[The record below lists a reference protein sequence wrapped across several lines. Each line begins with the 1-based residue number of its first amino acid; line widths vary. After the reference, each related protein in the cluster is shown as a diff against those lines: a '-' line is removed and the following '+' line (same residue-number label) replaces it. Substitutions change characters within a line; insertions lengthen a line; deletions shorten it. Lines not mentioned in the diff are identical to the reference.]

1 MATKDVNLNIIA
13 KDKSKQALQ
22 KVQSNLDVVKKSA
35 FNLKNALIGVGTAL
49 AVRSILQTTAEF
61 EDLRDSLDSVTG
73 SAKSGGQAFGFISD
87 FATRSQFSIQDLTR
101 SFITLKASGIEP
113 TERLFRT
120 FTDTASVTTDQ
131 IGTLEALTRV
141 FSRGVQG
148 GLGLEELNQIADR
161 GVPVFKILEKE
172 IGKTRLELSEFGKTT
187 DGASIILNAL
197 QKGLSETFAGA
208 TEKKLDNLSVSFS
221 NLGIALDNVQ
231 NAFGQ
236 EVSPELVI
244 FTDHISNLLK
254 FLEPLAKG
262 LGKVAN
268 FLIGSVNR
276 AFEMIGHAVN
286 FVIDTFE
293 DFAFTVGIIDQKT
306 QRAVKSQTDLR
317 IAINATGKTIDQVGK
332 LDKITKQ
339 IEKNNTLIENIKKTQ
354 MTELQL
360 IEDKNKKEL
369 ELVAKQ
375 KDLLR
380 EQVELKL
387 LDGAEFHQ
395 LELAMLQNNI
405 KELTNLEMEI
415 RKQGAKEK
423 LDLAKKTAKEEKEI
437 MQKLMNDNFE
447 AIKTGNAH
455 QIELEKLTAT
465 QQKDLAVKTGR
476 ELVSQLAQSNK
487 TAFQIDK
494 ALSMATAIMNTA
506 QGVTKALSVG
516 NIPLAFIIGALG
528 AVQVATIA
536 KTKYQ
541 GRRLGGRMNQG
552 EPYMVGEAGAELVVP
567 DRPSNV
573 VPNSK
578 LGNMSQPVT
587 VNFNISTVDAR
598 GFNELLVNSRGTIV
612 NLINS
617 AVNEKGKMAII

>member
-87 FATRSQFSIQDLTR
+87 FATRSQFSVQDLTR

-262 LGKVAN
+262 LGKVTN

-293 DFAFTVGIIDQKT
+293 DFAFTVGIIDEKSKRVEKT
-306 QRAVKSQTDLR
+306 LTGVR
-317 IAINATGKTIDQVGK
+317 IAVEAIGKKPETLNSFKK
-332 LDKITKQ
+332 LDNQ
-339 IEKNNTLIENIKKTQ
+339 IKPLVTTLNETEKAFIDVSRSATDAMADSLTGLVKGTVSAKDAFRDMANSIISDLTRMAIKKYITDQ
-354 MTELQL
+354 IFGFATRA
-360 IEDKNKKEL
+360 ISASFGAPV
-369 ELVAKQ
+369 VASN
-375 KDLLR
+375 
-380 EQVELKL
+380 VE
-387 LDGAEFHQ
+387 G
-395 LELAMLQNNI
+395 
-405 KELTNLEMEI
+405 
-415 RKQGAKEK
+415 
-423 LDLAKKTAKEEKEI
+423 
-437 MQKLMNDNFE
+437 
-447 AIKTGNAH
+447 
-455 QIELEKLTAT
+455 
-465 QQKDLAVKTGR
+465 
-476 ELVSQLAQSNK
+476 
-487 TAFQIDK
+487 
-494 ALSMATAIMNTA
+494 
-506 QGVTKALSVG
+506 
-516 NIPLAFIIGALG
+516 G
-528 AVQVATIA
+528 AVVGTRAN
-536 KTKYQ
+536 
-541 GRRLGGRMNQG
+541 GGSVMG
-552 EPYMVGEAGAELVVP
+552 GKPYLVGERGAELF
-567 DRPSNV
+567 
-573 VPNSK
+573 VPNRS
-578 LGNMSQPVT
+578 
-587 VNFNISTVDAR
+587 
-598 GFNELLVNSRGTIV
+598 GTIV
-612 NLINS
+612 PNDQLGRGSAPVVVNQTINLSTGVAQTVRAEVMNMLPQITEATKGAVYDAKRRGGTFSS
-617 AVNEKGKMAII
+617 AFGV

>member
-1 MATKDVNLNIIA
+1 MATKKVNIDIVA
-13 KDKSKQALQ
+13 KDKSKQALN

-35 FNLKNALIGVGTAL
+35 FNLKNALIGIGTAL

-73 SAKSGGQAFGFISD
+73 SIRSGGEAFKFISD
-87 FATRSQFSIQDLTR
+87 FATRSQFSVQELTR

-131 IGTLEALTRV
+131 LGALEALTRV

-221 NLGIALDNVQ
+221 NLGIALDNAQ
-231 NAFGQ
+231 NAFGE
-236 EVSPELVI
+236 EVSPEVVR
-244 FTDHISNLLK
+244 FTDNIADLTK
-254 FLEPLAKG
+254 FLEPLLG
-262 LGKVAN
+262 MLGKITS
-268 FLIGSVNR
+268 FLLSGVNR
-276 AFEMIGHAVN
+276 AFEMVGNAVN
-286 FVIDTFE
+286 FVIDTVQDLAIEFGLLDE
-293 DFAFTVGIIDQKT
+293 KT
-306 QRAVKSQTDLR
+306 QRAVKSQTAVR
-317 IAINATGKTIDQVGK
+317 IAIGATGKTIEQVGK
-332 LDKITKQ
+332 LDKVSKQ
-339 IEKNNTLIENIKKTQ
+339 IEKNNNLIENIKKTQ
-354 MTELQL
+354 MTELEL

-369 ELVAKQ
+369 ELVSKQ

-380 EQVELKL
+380 EQTELKL

-415 RKQGAKEK
+415 RKQGATEK
-423 LDLAKKTAKEEKEI
+423 LELAKKTALEEKEI
-437 MQKLMNDNFE
+437 MKKLMNDNFE
-447 AIKTGNAH
+447 AIKTGNAN
-455 QIELEKLTAT
+455 QIELSKLSAT
-465 QQKDLAVKTGR
+465 QQKDLAMKTGR
-476 ELVSQLAQSNK
+476 ELISQLAQSNK

-494 ALSMATAIMNTA
+494 ALSMARAIMNTA
-506 QGVTKALSVG
+506 QGVTKALAVG

-567 DRPSNV
+567 DRASNV
-573 VPNSK
+573 VPNNQ
-578 LGNMSQPVT
+578 LGGMGKQVT

-617 AVNEKGKMAII
+617 AVNEKGKMAIV

>member
-221 NLGIALDNVQ
+221 NLGIAFDNVK
-231 NAFGQ
+231 NALGE
-236 EVSPELVI
+236 EVSPEVTR
-244 FTDHISNLLK
+244 FTNNLSKLLD
-254 FLEPLAKG
+254 FIQPVFKG
-262 LGKVAN
+262 IGKLGD
-268 FLIGSVNR
+268 LLLG
-276 AFEMIGHAVN
+276 AVN
-286 FVIDTFE
+286 FAFE
-293 DFAFTVGIIDQKT
+293 TVGNAIAFVVDNIERLLISTGVLEEKT
-306 QRAVKSQTDLR
+306 KAVTKAQTDFR
-317 IAINATGKTIDQVGK
+317 ASISASAKSIEQIGKIDRV
-332 LDKITKQ
+332 TKQ
-339 IEKNNTLIENIKKTQ
+339 IEKNKTLIENIKKTQ
-354 MTELQL
+354 MTELEL
-360 IEDKNKKEL
+360 LEDKNKKEL

-494 ALSMATAIMNTA
+494 ALSMARAIMNTA

-587 VNFNISTVDAR
+587 VNFNINTVDAR

-617 AVNEKGKMAII
+617 AMNEKGKMAIV

>member
-87 FATRSQFSIQDLTR
+87 FATRSQFSVQELTR

-172 IGKTRLELSEFGKTT
+172 IGKTRLQLSEFGKTT
-187 DGASIILNAL
+187 DGASVILNAL

-221 NLGIALDNVQ
+221 NLGIAFDNVK
-231 NAFGQ
+231 NALGE
-236 EVSPELVI
+236 EVSPEVTR
-244 FTDHISNLLK
+244 FTNNLSKLLD
-254 FLEPLAKG
+254 FIQPVFKG
-262 LGKVAN
+262 IGKLGD
-268 FLIGSVNR
+268 LLLG
-276 AFEMIGHAVN
+276 AVN
-286 FVIDTFE
+286 FAFE
-293 DFAFTVGIIDQKT
+293 TVGNAIAFVVDNIERLLISTGVLEEKT
-306 QRAVKSQTDLR
+306 KAVTKAQTDFR
-317 IAINATGKTIDQVGK
+317 ASISASAKSIEQIGKIDRV
-332 LDKITKQ
+332 TKQ
-339 IEKNNTLIENIKKTQ
+339 IEKNKTLIENIKKTQ
-354 MTELQL
+354 MTELEL
-360 IEDKNKKEL
+360 LEDKNKKEL

-494 ALSMATAIMNTA
+494 ALSMARAIMNTA

-587 VNFNISTVDAR
+587 VNFNINTVDAR

-617 AVNEKGKMAII
+617 AMNEKGKMAIV